1 MKFKVIALATA
12 AALAVGGSAHAAAS
26 LVASYGFNSTL
37 ASSVGGPALTAVD
50 PTAGASYVTD
60 TVNGVTRT
68 VYQTAGST
76 TPALQG
82 GLNFDGTGLI
92 SNANG
97 YSVELTF
104 EFLTRDGAW
113 RRILDSLD
121 RTSDNGF
128 YADPNNDLDVYPV
141 TGSTAGFV
149 ADAYRN
155 VVITVDPN
163 AVTDNVHAYIDQG
176 SNLVA
181 TTNVMNLTEGSLTN
195 PNDLLGLFLDNTAG
209 GGQGEWSAVRV
220 ATVNVFSGVLTQ
232 DQADAFDGQ
241 TFSAGVPE
249 PTAWAMMLAGFG
261 GLGALLR
268 RRRAQAAFA

>member
-1 MKFKVIALATA
+1 MKIKAIAIAAA
-12 AALAVGGSAHAAAS
+12 AALAIGSSAHASAT
-26 LVASYGFNSTL
+26 LVASYGFDNTL
-37 ASSVGGPALTAVD
+37 GSSVGGPALSAVD

-60 TVNGVTRT
+60 TVNGVSRT

-76 TPALQG
+76 TPSMQG

-92 SNANG
+92 SNATG

-104 EFLTRDGAW
+104 EFLDRNGSW

-121 RTSDNGF
+121 RTSDDGF
-128 YADPNNDLDVYPV
+128 YADTSNNLDVYPIA
-141 TGSTAGFV
+141 GSTAGFV

-163 AVTDNVHAYIDQG
+163 ATTDNVHAYIDQG

-181 TTNVMNLTEGSLTN
+181 TTDVMDLTEGSLTD
-195 PNDLLGLFLDNTAG
+195 PNDLLGLFLDNTQG

-220 ATVNVFSGVLTQ
+220 ATVNVFSGVLTE
-232 DQADAFDGQ
+232 DQAEAFDGQ

-249 PTAWAMMLAGFG
+249 PAGWAMMLAGFG

-268 RRRAQAAFA
+268 RRRALAAFA